1 MTIKL
6 FEHQRAIFYAPFYA
20 AHVRGV
26 YQAAGVEV
34 EMVTSPDPAVTA
46 IGLHDGTADV
56 AWGGPMR
63 VLLAFDS
70 NPECDLVLFA
80 EAVTRDPFFLI
91 GRVPKPNFQLAD
103 LLGIRLA
110 SVSEVPT
117 PWLCLQEDLR
127 RAGLDPADVARLA
140 GGSMAEN
147 VAEFNSG
154 NVDVVQVYQ
163 PYAEEL
169 LRDGAHIWYAAAT
182 RGLASYTS
190 FFTTRHRFETAPE
203 TMEALT
209 FGLYKTL
216 QWLIAAPPETVAET
230 ISSYFPDVSHDLLTA
245 CIARYQ
251 TLQIWNQTPV
261 LSPAGFERLKASC
274 LSGGLITR
282 NTPYEACVDNRYAES
297 AVTADSKTM

>member
-6 FEHQRAIFYAPFYA
+6 YEHQRAIFYAPFYA
-20 AHVRGV
+20 AHVLGA
-26 YQAAGVEV
+26 YQDAGVEV
-34 EMVTSPDPAVTA
+34 EIVTSPNPAVTA
-46 IGLHDGTADV
+46 NGLRDGTADV

-91 GRVPKPNFQLAD
+91 GRVPNPNFEQAN
-103 LLGIRLA
+103 LLGVKLA
-110 SVSEVPT
+110 RVSEVPT

-127 RAGLDPADVARLA
+127 RAGLDPADVTRLA
-140 GGSMAEN
+140 DGSMAEN
-147 VAEFNSG
+147 VAEFQSG
-154 NVDVVQVYQ
+154 KVDVVQVYQ

-182 RGLASYTS
+182 RGPTSYTS
-190 FFTTRHRFETAPE
+190 LFTTRRRFEAAPE
-203 TMEALT
+203 SMAALT
-209 FGLYKTL
+209 CGLYQTL

-261 LSPAGFERLKASC
+261 LSPAGFERLKTSC

-282 NTPYEACVDNRYAES
+282 DTPYEACVDNRYAET